1 MAEDK
6 QTDIVMLVQPKEA
19 HQPLVIVEPGFSNG
33 ENEFQKSAVIM
44 VSFFPEFKGDSS
56 CLQAAC
62 EFVFVVDR
70 SGSMQGSYIKDAA
83 QTLLLFLKSIPEGC
97 FFNVIGFGS
106 SYERLFPESVLYNQS
121 NMEKAVEHAKCLQ
134 ANLGGTELFDP
145 LRDIFS
151 HAPMKGLPRQVF
163 VLTDGA
169 VSNTESVIKLVAKN
183 SSNSR
188 FVCSFV

>member
-1 MAEDK
+1 MSLAEAEH
-6 QTDIVMLVQPKEA
+6 TDIVILVQPKEP

-33 ENEFQKSAVIM
+33 DNGFQKSAVIM

-70 SGSMQGSYIKDAA
+70 SGSMEGSYIKDAA

-97 FFNVIGFGS
+97 YFNVIGFGS
-106 SYERLFPESVLYNQS
+106 SYVHLFPESVPYNQK
-121 NMEKAVEHAKCLQ
+121 NMETAVKHAEHLEAD
-134 ANLGGTELFDP
+134 LGGTELFDP
-145 LRDIFS
+145 LKDIFS
-151 HAPMKGLPRQVF
+151 HAPIKGMPRQVF
-163 VLTDGA
+163 VLTDGS
-169 VSNTESVIKLVAKN
+169 VSNTTSVIKLVAEN

-188 FVCSFV
+188 